1 MMIDKGR
8 VIDLGIVTN
17 LAIIQ
22 KPGVSETLLIVGRS
36 ETVGR
41 WARVMTRGAAQALWF
56 HLTHILYPRAA
67 VQITPRAAT
76 AAFRHSDA
84 PTITS
89 FLEVK
94 ALEQEKIIAIRGLG
108 GLEAWIVRFSYDEG
122 HELWASLEKILDSV

>member
-8 VIDLGIVTN
+8 VVDLGIVTN

-22 KPGVSETLLIVGRS
+22 KPGVSETLLIVGMS

-56 HLTHILYPRAA
+56 HLTYILYPRAA

-76 AAFRHSDA
+76 AALSHAGA
-84 PTITS
+84 PTVTS

-94 ALEQEKIIAIRGLG
+94 AQEPEKMILLRGLG
-108 GLEAWIVRFSYDEG
+108 GLEAWVVRFTYDEG

>member
-1 MMIDKGR
+1 MIDKER

-22 KPGVSETLLIVGRS
+22 KPGVSETLLIVGIS
-36 ETVGR
+36 EQVGR

-76 AAFRHSDA
+76 AALHHADA
-84 PTITS
+84 PTVTS
-89 FLEVK
+89 FVEVK
-94 ALEQEKIIAIRGLG
+94 AQEEAKMITLRGLG
-108 GLEAWIVRFSYDEG
+108 GLQAWMVRFTNDEG
-122 HELWASLEKILDSV
+122 HELWASLEKVLDSV

>member
-22 KPGVSETLLIVGRS
+22 KPGASETLLIVGMS
-36 ETVGR
+36 EMVGR

-76 AAFRHSDA
+76 AALRHTDA
-84 PTITS
+84 PTVTS

-94 ALEQEKIIAIRGLG
+94 ALEQEKIIAMRGLG
-108 GLEAWIVRFSYDEG
+108 GLEAWVVRFSYDEG

>member
-1 MMIDKGR
+1 MMIDKDR

-22 KPGVSETLLIVGRS
+22 KPGVSETLLIVGMS

-76 AAFRHSDA
+76 AALHHGDA
-84 PTITS
+84 PTVTS

-94 ALEQEKIIAIRGLG
+94 PIEEQKIIAVRGLG
-108 GLEAWIVRFSYDEG
+108 GQQAWVVHFSFDEG
-122 HELWASLEKILDSV
+122 HELWASLEKILDAV